1 MEKPRKKIVDPADT
15 PLEVFEFWHKQWAEY
30 LNKKYKDR
38 FLQSGVAGHSFSEK
52 TPDSPSGTGYFSY
65 AFDPDGTLEF
75 IEEVG
80 EAIVEY
86 DSYEIGHRALAD
98 SGVDAAKLMA
108 EGKLRFTKNAELFTK
123 LIPLI
128 PLMREAYYA
137 VIEAVDEKFNVEMP
151 KYA

>member
-1 MEKPRKKIVDPADT
+1 MEKPREKIANAADT
-15 PLEVFEFWHKQWAEY
+15 PLEVFEYWHKRWAEY

-38 FLQSGVAGHSFSEK
+38 FLQSGVAGHSFTEK

-65 AFDPDGTLEF
+65 AFASDGTLDF

-86 DSYEIGHRALAD
+86 NSYEIGHRALAD
-98 SGVDAAKLMA
+98 PGVDAGKLMA
-108 EGKLRFTKNAELFTK
+108 EGKLRFTENAELFTK

-137 VIEAVDEKFNVEMP
+137 VLDEVNEKFDVEMP

>member
-1 MEKPRKKIVDPADT
+1 MGKPRKKIVEPADT
-15 PLEVFEFWHKQWAEY
+15 PLEVFEYWHELWAEY
-30 LNKKYKDR
+30 LNKHYKDH
-38 FLQSGVAGHSFSEK
+38 FFQSGVAGHSFTEK

-65 AFDPDGTLEF
+65 KFTSDGTLEF
-75 IEEVG
+75 MDREG
-80 EAIVEY
+80 EAVVEY

-98 SGVDAAKLMA
+98 ASVDASKLME

-137 VIEAVDEKFNVEMP
+137 VIKNVEKQFNVEMP
-151 KYA
+151 RYL